1 MSTVLVGIEDF
12 LKFADCFL
20 WRTNLENLGKKFE
33 NQWKKSVTEGM
44 YYLRLKDNPSSFG
57 QDSSFVRFTLNNPY
71 DCFIFYNRFLFPMEL
86 KSTQSTSISIQR
98 EKGEKGKMIKI
109 HQIQGLTEANGYDG
123 IFAGFV
129 FDFRETE
136 NTYWMDIE
144 DFNVFLS
151 ETDKKSI
158 NEKDIIKY
166 KGIMVSKIKKK
177 VNFSYNLQELLQKIS
192 ERNET
197 SGTTGVIQ

>member
-1 MSTVLVGIEDF
+1 M
-12 LKFADCFL
+12 
-20 WRTNLENLGKKFE
+20 ENSGKKFE

-98 EKGEKGKMIKI
+98 EKNKKGKMIKL
-109 HQIQGLTEANGYDG
+109 HQIQGLTEANEFDG

-136 NTYWMDIE
+136 NTYWIDIN

-166 KGIMVSKIKKK
+166 KGIVVSKTKKK
-177 VNFSYNLQELLQKIS
+177 VNFSYNLQELVQRIS
-192 ERNET
+192 EMDVTN
-197 SGTTGVIQ
+197 G